1 MNGMNA
7 PPPLPDVALSFVADR
22 VKLFGLK
29 LVRLLPYTRS
39 GLGLAAAMFFEPGGR
54 VYVPHNGL

>member
-29 LVRLLPYTRS
+29 IVRLLPYTRLS
-39 GLGLAAAMFFEPGGR
+39 LAAAMFFEPGGR
-54 VYVPHNGL
+54 VYVLHNGL